1 MKKGTTIILIL
12 VFLLAL
18 FGLLACNLP
27 RNNASVT
34 ILNPVSGQVV
44 PAFMEYQITS
54 SIKPEGNWSRIEL
67 IINGDLIRLDT
78 PKSNPGTFGLITQP
92 WIPTKEGATM
102 IEVKL
107 YQRGKT
113 PSATA
118 RVAVM
123 VKAMQAEE
131 IPPTPTLSPP
141 TPEATPTGTITP
153 PACTMSAAL
162 LEDLSVPDGT
172 VLQPNQRFTKTWRV
186 QNNGTCTITKYY

>member
-131 IPPTPTLSPP
+131 IPPAPTPP
-141 TPEATPTGTITP
+141 TPPPPPTPTPNNTP
-153 PACTMSAAL
+153 PPPPPCA
-162 LEDLSVPDGT
+162 G
-172 VLQPNQRFTKTWRV
+172 VL
-186 QNNGTCTITKYY
+186 